1 MYYKW
6 TKKDIEF
13 IKGVLK
19 SNSNKKFNYVM
30 NILKE
35 HINLPYKN
43 IANKITTTKEL
54 EELRLENKIFKQGEK
69 EKIKIELGFYITPY
83 ENLSKKLVINK
94 DYLFTEYTEETRGN
108 SDNYYKNKR
117 GKIIDY
123 NKRFIIVKYDN
134 YKRCYLWNTYSIDW
148 KIRGVKR

>member
-6 TKKDIEF
+6 SKNDIDF

-54 EELRLENKIFKQGEK
+54 DELRLENKIFKQGEK

-94 DYLFTEYTEETRGN
+94 DYLFTEYTEETRG
-108 SDNYYKNKR
+108 
-117 GKIIDY
+117 GKIYEKKKGKLIGY
-123 NKRFIIVKYDN
+123 NDKFIIMEYDN
-134 YKRCYLWNTYSIDW
+134 YKSCYLWNCYGIDW
-148 KIRGVKR
+148 KLRGIKL